1 MAMKDFMQ
9 KMHGWVEKATTRRE
23 EGEKAAVPQSTGPV
37 TGFQPPV
44 RRPRAAAPTGD
55 VHPAAAFNGAAPAGV
70 NSDSMPQFVPP
81 LQPVQP
87 QGIPMQSMPPQPYGN
102 QASSQP
108 MPAAQSMGGTMR
120 HQPLRAQQS
129 GPYQPRH
136 EAAPVQSSWQTGYT
150 QQQMQPQQ
158 GFSSAA
164 SAFSAASAPAPQA
177 AAPVQQ
183 PQQQSKVTFFPGTVE
198 DDQNN
203 HYAIVMRVAQVSSIA
218 SCYHL
223 LEFMQ
228 NEEAIIVNLDQISD
242 AMEANRCIDM
252 LFGAAY
258 AMKQNFERISTRS
271 IYLIAPR
278 RVHLL
283 PSDSMMQLSQ
293 SDLERRWPGLSRMGA
308 SDNHRGGQADFAPA
322 FGHRTA
328 SPRPGQYTDFGGFSG
343 LGSR

>member
-44 RRPRAAAPTGD
+44 RRPRAAAPVAD
-55 VHPAAAFNGAAPAGV
+55 AHPASAFSGAAPAGV
-70 NSDSMPQFVPP
+70 KSEGIPQFVPP

-87 QGIPMQSMPPQPYGN
+87 QGIPMQNMPPQAYGN

-108 MPAAQSMGGTMR
+108 MPAAQPMSGTMK
-120 HQPLRAQQS
+120 QPLQRAQHS

-136 EAAPVQSSWQTGYT
+136 EAAAPVQSNWQTGYT
-150 QQQMQPQQ
+150 QQQMQQPQ
-158 GFSSAA
+158 GFAA
-164 SAFSAASAPAPQA
+164 AAPAPQA

-183 PQQQSKVTFFPGTVE
+183 PQQPGNVVYFPDTVQ

-203 HYAIVMRVAQVSSIA
+203 HYAMIMRVAQVSSIA

-228 NEEAIIVNLDQISD
+228 NDEAIIVNLDQISD
-242 AMEANRCIDM
+242 PMEANRCIDM

-293 SDLERRWPGLSRMGA
+293 TDLERRWPGLSRMGA
-308 SDNHRGGQADFAPA
+308 QESHRGGQADFAPA